1 MAMHDIRE
9 YEKKYAVVVFCAL
22 HVSRISYGVL
32 KKKYHMLFFPHLY
45 IILYMYV
52 YIPYCG
58 MQKKPQHLFE
68 NQSPVEV
75 SLPVYFSLAQNLIKL
90 TLLLILVCLMM

>member
-58 MQKKPQHLFE
+58 MQKNPNIYLKINHLLRFLY
-68 NQSPVEV
+68 Q
-75 SLPVYFSLAQNLIKL
+75 YILA
-90 TLLLILVCLMM
+90 

>member
-32 KKKYHMLFFPHLY
+32 KKISHAILSAFVYYIVHVCIYTVLRDAKKTPNIYLKINHLLRFLYQY
-45 IILYMYV
+45 I
-52 YIPYCG
+52 
-58 MQKKPQHLFE
+58 
-68 NQSPVEV
+68 
-75 SLPVYFSLAQNLIKL
+75 LA
-90 TLLLILVCLMM
+90 

>member
-9 YEKKYAVVVFCAL
+9 YEKKKYAVVVFCAL

-32 KKKYHMLFFPHLY
+32 KKISHAILSAFVYY
-45 IILYMYV
+45 IVHVCIYTVLRDA
-52 YIPYCG
+52 
-58 MQKKPQHLFE
+58 KKTQHLFE

-90 TLLLILVCLMM
+90 TLLLILVCLVM

>member
-1 MAMHDIRE
+1 MVMHNIRE
-9 YEKKYAVVVFCAL
+9 YEKNMPVVVFCAL

-32 KKKYHMLFFPHLY
+32 KKISHAILSAFVYY
-45 IILYMYV
+45 IVHVCIYTVLRDA
-52 YIPYCG
+52 
-58 MQKKPQHLFE
+58 KKPQHLFE

>member
-1 MAMHDIRE
+1 MVMHNIRE
-9 YEKKYAVVVFCAL
+9 YEKKYARCC
-22 HVSRISYGVL
+22 VL
-32 KKKYHMLFFPHLY
+32 RSACVTHFIRCIKKKYHMLFFPHLY

>member
-1 MAMHDIRE
+1 
-9 YEKKYAVVVFCAL
+9 
-22 HVSRISYGVL
+22 
-32 KKKYHMLFFPHLY
+32 MLFFPHLY

-58 MQKKPQHLFE
+58 MQEKTQHLFE

>member
-32 KKKYHMLFFPHLY
+32 KKNITCYSFR
-45 IILYMYV
+45 ICILYCTCMYIYRTAGCKKNPNIYLKINHLLRFLYQ
-52 YIPYCG
+52 YI
-58 MQKKPQHLFE
+58 
-68 NQSPVEV
+68 
-75 SLPVYFSLAQNLIKL
+75 LA
-90 TLLLILVCLMM
+90 

>member
-1 MAMHDIRE
+1 MVMHNIRE

-32 KKKYHMLFFPHLY
+32 KKNITCYSFR
-45 IILYMYV
+45 ICILYCTCMYI
-52 YIPYCG
+52 YRTAGC
-58 MQKKPQHLFE
+58 KKNPQHLFE

-90 TLLLILVCLMM
+90 TLLLILVCLVM